1 MASSTSNITFEIKG
15 VCCGRTTIGFF
26 ICYSRHHLCAP
37 FTWRRRTFVGG
48 GIFGIHNFTR
58 TGASKTHEFF
68 QVTVAPTWC
77 CLFFYFILA
86 CFNGCFFG
94 VGGTW
99 RGLVQKIASR
109 VRWKDLYVHHV
120 HTIVKS
126 NKITI
131 FGWMDVLLKFPK
143 NMSLTGT
150 SCGMT
155 NWLSNADIRSIY
167 CCGVHVLSLG
177 GFSTL
182 LHWLHRNEGVKMREK
197 QSNWTKSGWSVFL
210 CRVWGV
216 VQWPCVQTTYHNVSL
231 PRTLYCGRSRI
242 YNEGLRLVGSSGS
255 SMDRH
260 SKKKLYIQIHLL
272 QDGKKNIE
280 KKK

>member
-1 MASSTSNITFEIKG
+1 MERSICTS
-15 VCCGRTTIGFF
+15 RT
-26 ICYSRHHLCAP
+26 Y
-37 FTWRRRTFVGG
+37 
-48 GIFGIHNFTR
+48 
-58 TGASKTHEFF
+58 
-68 QVTVAPTWC
+68 
-77 CLFFYFILA
+77 
-86 CFNGCFFG
+86 
-94 VGGTW
+94 
-99 RGLVQKIASR
+99 
-109 VRWKDLYVHHV
+109 
-120 HTIVKS
+120 TIVKS

-131 FGWMDVLLKFPK
+131 FGWMVVLLKFPK

-231 PRTLYCGRSRI
+231 PRTLYCGWSRI
-242 YNEGLRLVGSSGS
+242 YNERLRLVGSSGS
-255 SMDRH
+255 SMDHRWIVI
-260 SKKKLYIQIHLL
+260 KKKLYIYYRM
-272 QDGKKNIE
+272 
-280 KKK
+280 KKKTLNKRNRVLLR